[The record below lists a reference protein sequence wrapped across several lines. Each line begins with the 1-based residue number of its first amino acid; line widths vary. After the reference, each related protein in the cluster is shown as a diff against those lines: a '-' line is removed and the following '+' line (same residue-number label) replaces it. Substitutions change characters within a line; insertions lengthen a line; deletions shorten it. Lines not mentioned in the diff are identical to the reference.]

1 MSESDTT
8 DTGGVRA
15 AAVIVAAGRGT
26 RFGGP
31 VPKVF
36 VPLAGRP
43 MVEWSL
49 IAYDRC
55 AAVSDIVL
63 VVAADFM
70 DEARKIAGDRY
81 AKVRAVVPG
90 GEERPDSVR
99 AGLEALREAW
109 PEIVCVHDGARPLID
124 EESIVRSIEVAREHG
139 GAVTAVPAT
148 DTIKRCAED
157 GRIEAT
163 PPRCDLYH
171 AQTPQTFRYALL
183 LEAYERARTEGR
195 DVTDD
200 ASLVERMG
208 HPVYVSEGHRDN
220 FKITTAE
227 DHARAQWLLG
237 RRGEGRRE
245 PMRVGS
251 GYDVHAL
258 VEGRELILGGVRFD
272 AAAGLA
278 GHSDAD
284 VLFHAICDALLG
296 AAALGDI
303 GRHFPDSDPSLK
315 GADSAE
321 LARKVA
327 RTVAD
332 AGWRPVNVDAT
343 VICERPKLAPRID
356 EIRGNIAAALGLDVD
371 AVSVKATTTERLGF
385 EGRGEGI
392 AAEAVVL
399 VAPK

>member
-1 MSESDTT
+1 VADASVPESTAAD
-8 DTGGVRA
+8 A

-31 VPKVF
+31 LPKVF

-43 MVEWSL
+43 MVAWSL
-49 IAYDRC
+49 AAYEAC
-55 AAVSDIVL
+55 AAVGEIVL
-63 VVAADFM
+63 VVA
-70 DEARKIAGDRY
+70 DEYLDRAREIVGGSY
-81 AKVRAVVPG
+81 PKVSAIVPG
-90 GEERPDSVR
+90 GEERPASVR
-99 AGLEALREAW
+99 AGLEALRESA

-124 EESIVRSIEVAREHG
+124 EGSIVRSISVARERG

-148 DTIKRCAED
+148 DTIKQCAGD

-183 LEAYERARTEGR
+183 MSAYDRARQEGL

-200 ASLVERMG
+200 ASLVERIG

-220 FKITTAE
+220 FKITTTE
-227 DHARAQWLLG
+227 DHERAEWLLH
-237 RRGEGRRE
+237 RRGEGGRE
-245 PMRVGS
+245 QMRVGT

-258 VEGRELILGGVRFD
+258 VEGEELVLGGVRFD
-272 AAAGLA
+272 SPVGLA

-284 VLFHAICDALLG
+284 VLFHAISDALLG

-303 GRHFPDSDPSLK
+303 GGHFPDTDPALA

-321 LARKVA
+321 IARQVTGA
-327 RTVAD
+327 LGE

-343 VICERPKLAPRID
+343 VICERPKLAPQID
-356 EIRGNIAAALGLDVD
+356 TMRRNVASALGIRAD

-399 VAPK
+399 IAPK

>member
-1 MSESDTT
+1 LTVPD
-8 DTGGVRA
+8 A
-15 AAVIVAAGRGT
+15 AAIIVAAGRGT

-31 VPKVF
+31 LPKVF

-49 IAYDRC
+49 MAYGAC
-55 AAVSDIVL
+55 EAIGGIVL
-63 VVAADFM
+63 VAPADFV
-70 DEARKIAGDRY
+70 EPARRIVAEGKH
-81 AKVRAVVPG
+81 AKVRDVVPG
-90 GEERPDSVR
+90 GDERPESVE
-99 AGLEALREAW
+99 AGLRALREGA
-109 PEIVCVHDGARPLID
+109 PEVVCVHDGARPLID
-124 EESIVRSIEVAREHG
+124 RTSILRSIEVARERG
-139 GAVTAVPAT
+139 AAVTAVAAT
-148 DTIKRCAED
+148 DTIKQCAAD

-163 PPRCDLYH
+163 PPRCELYH
-171 AQTPQTFRYALL
+171 AQTPQSFRYRLL
-183 LEAYERARTEGR
+183 LEAYGQARGGR
-195 DVTDD
+195 SDVTDD

-220 FKITTAE
+220 FKITTPE
-227 DHARAQWLLG
+227 DLARAERVLEQ
-237 RRGEGRRE
+237 RGEGNMR
-245 PMRVGS
+245 PSLRVGS

-258 VEGRELILGGVRFD
+258 AVGESLIIGGVRLD
-272 AAAGLA
+272 SAVGLA

-315 GADSAE
+315 GADSAQ
-321 LARKVA
+321 LASQVA
-327 RTVAD
+327 SILGE

-343 VICERPKLAPRID
+343 VICEQPRLAPQID
-356 EIRGNIAAALGLDVD
+356 SIRRNVAVALGMSVE

-399 VAPK
+399 IAPK

>member
-1 MSESDTT
+1 VADAT
-8 DTGGVRA
+8 DSGGGRT

-26 RFGGP
+26 RFGEP

-49 IAYDRC
+49 IAYGHC
-55 AAVSDIVL
+55 EAIGEIVL
-63 VVAADFM
+63 VAPADFI
-70 DEARKIAGDRY
+70 DDARKIVGDGH

-90 GEERPDSVR
+90 GDERPDSVL
-99 AGLEALREAW
+99 AGLEALRGAS

-124 EESIVRSIEVAREHG
+124 EASILRSIEVAREHG

-171 AQTPQTFRYALL
+171 AQTPQTFRYPLL
-183 LEAYERARTEGR
+183 LEAYERARDEGL
-195 DVTDD
+195 DGTDD

-227 DHARAQWLLG
+227 DHTRAGWLLG
-237 RRGEGRRE
+237 RREEGGGEA
-245 PMRVGS
+245 MRVGS

-258 VEGRELILGGVRFD
+258 VEGRELIIGGVHFES
-272 AAAGLA
+272 AVGLA

-321 LARKVA
+321 LARRVA
-327 RTVAD
+327 EVLAD
-332 AGWRPVNVDAT
+332 AGWRPANVDAT

-356 EIRGNIAAALGLDVD
+356 EMRGNIASALGIAPD
-371 AVSVKATTTERLGF
+371 AVSVKGTTTERLGF

-399 VAPK
+399 ITAK